1 MNLELRRREMMQAS
15 EDLERQKRKIMTM
28 YTNGKQTITGKR
40 ITVNGC
46 VVLNPSEELLEAN
59 GWHKVVPQEPTQAQ
73 LNEQRVWKLKDLL
86 AQGDYK
92 IIKCAEAQLTGE
104 PMPYDIEALVAERN
118 AMRAEINELEAQ
130 M

>member
-1 MNLELRRREMMQAS
+1 
-15 EDLERQKRKIMTM
+15 M

-40 ITVNGC
+40 IMVDGC

-59 GWHKVVPQEPTQAQ
+59 GWHKVVPSEPTQAQ
-73 LNEQRVWKLKDLL
+73 RNQQRIWELKDLL
-86 AQGDYK
+86 AQGDYRV
-92 IIKCAEAQLTGE
+92 IKCAEAQLTGE

-130 M
+130 